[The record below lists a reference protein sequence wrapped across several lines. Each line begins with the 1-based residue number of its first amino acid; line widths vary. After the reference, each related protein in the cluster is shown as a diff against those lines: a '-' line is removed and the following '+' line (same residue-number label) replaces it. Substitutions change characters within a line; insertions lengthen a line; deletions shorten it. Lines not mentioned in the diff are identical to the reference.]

1 MFPLYY
7 RNLKSGFLQ
16 LDTGFCIKYQNILS
30 STSNINIVDP
40 FKLYHALIF
49 SRIESKWK
57 ECRISENSTWRF
69 SLITFVFLLLSE
81 SNISF
86 IINLQQVSILLLG
99 VFAGEIFNI
108 ALKYC
113 LDSRP
118 DKFIGILE
126 HNTLF
131 IVDGKYYQKYFRLTK
146 DV

>member
-1 MFPLYY
+1 M
-7 RNLKSGFLQ
+7 
-16 LDTGFCIKYQNILS
+16 
-30 STSNINIVDP
+30 DP

-146 DV
+146 DVWIYSKTHYRCILNVLCLKQALPSYLTSK